1 MIFTKLIEALD
12 RHSAALDRNTRV
24 LSSGTSLAVIVEE
37 FTRYLTVEDEV
48 LMQARGDN
56 VKRILGEVGSQTIA
70 EIPFV
75 NHALALRLLRNLPDY
90 A

>member
-1 MIFTKLIEALD
+1 MIFAKLIEALN
-12 RHSAALDRNTRV
+12 RHTEALNRNTEI
-24 LSSGTSLAVIVEE
+24 LSSGTSMAVIVEE
-37 FTRYLTVEDEV
+37 FTRYLTVGED